1 MECDKTKN
9 PQDGTAMELSAWAHA
24 FIYSNILPFVWEW
37 RGNKNTYSS
46 VYFHIKKTH
55 MKEKGN
61 LLFTRGAKN
70 RVEGIGGKRLVSERI
85 YILCIFNSYKHV
97 KITHFQKDKIDTKDI
112 GRGRKP
118 NSKCK

>member
-1 MECDKTKN
+1 
-9 PQDGTAMELSAWAHA
+9 MELSAWTHD
-24 FIYSNILPFVWEW
+24 FIYSNILPFVQEW

-55 MKEKGN
+55 MKDKGN
-61 LLFTRGAKN
+61 LSFTRGAKN
-70 RVEGIGGKRLVSERI
+70 RAGGIGGKRLVSERI
-85 YILCIFNSYKHV
+85 YILCIFNSYEHV
-97 KITHFQKDKIDTKDI
+97 KITHFQKDKIDNKDI